1 MKTHIFALTLSV
13 IICVTAR
20 AELKWDQTSIEL
32 HPAAADK
39 QAIGH
44 FKYQNAGSKPVRFK
58 SVRTSCGCTAA
69 QTQKEEVPP
78 GEKGEITATF
88 NIGERTGTQV
98 KTVTVETDDPA
109 NVTTVLTLKAVIPT
123 QLEITPT
130 FVFWGQGEAPKPKT
144 IVVRAAKDF
153 PVKHLKVTSSSPDF
167 QAKVEETGD
176 GQFKID
182 VQPQETTRSIASTLT
197 IQPEGSPRIFYATA
211 RITTAPAAP
220 TAPTPPAGQTH

>member
-1 MKTHIFALTLSV
+1 MKTHIFAFTLS
-13 IICVTAR
+13 IALCVTAR
-20 AELKWDQTSIEL
+20 AGLKWDQTAIEL
-32 HPAAADK
+32 HPTATDK
-39 QAIGH
+39 QAVGH
-44 FKYQNAGSKPVRFK
+44 FKYQNTGDKPVKFK

-69 QTQKEEVPP
+69 QTQKNEVPA

-109 NVTTVLTLKAVIPT
+109 NVTTVLTLKAVIP
-123 QLEITPT
+123 QQIEITPT

-167 QAKVEETGD
+167 QTKVEETGN

-182 VQPQETTRSIASTLT
+182 VQPQETNKQTASTLT
-197 IQPEGSPRIFYATA
+197 IQPEDSQKIFYATA
-211 RITTAPAAP
+211 RITNAPP
-220 TAPTPPAGQTH
+220 VPQ